1 MTDKYDRP
9 MFGLLNK
16 LGLIDTAR
24 IIYASQLGKIY
35 TVIGK
40 QAYWS
45 IIEKADD

>member
-24 IIYASQLGKIY
+24 IIYADQLAKIY
-35 TVIGK
+35 NATGYR
-40 QAYWS
+40 AYS
-45 IIEKADD
+45 RIIRKTDD